1 MMEEHEE
8 VEILD
13 NAHYI
18 LSRGEPFVC
27 CSVCDAPMRLVD
39 CCMHLTDMVIMR
51 YACEKE
57 CPVKQVDYFVE
68 VMNDDEE

>member
-39 CCMHLTDMVIMR
+39 WHMQLVDMVCMV
-51 YACEKE
+51 YVCEKE
-57 CPVKQVDYFVE
+57 CTVRQVEYFVE